1 LDAYDAA
8 SPSRRKTLEPGIC
21 QEIIRFR
28 SKLARGLDEDEKI
41 ALEKRVA
48 SYSNALV
55 KKRR

>member
-8 SPSRRKTLEPGIC
+8 PLSRRKTLEPGIY

-28 SKLARGLDEDEKI
+28 SKLARGMDEDEKL

-48 SYSNALV
+48 SYSNSLV
-55 KKRR
+55 KRK